1 VQFTIEL
8 SSGHL
13 KAEMTGRDTAAQT
26 AEFVA
31 AIIAKLRA
39 SGVARLLVS
48 VRKSRPVFKVEDWG
62 LSEALEQ
69 LVSIRDLRVALVSDT
84 RELGMSQDY
93 IAFLARQRG
102 LDFQT
107 FRSEDAA
114 VAWLERA

>member
-1 VQFTIEL
+1 VQFTIEPR
-8 SSGHL
+8 SGYL
-13 KAEMTGRDTAAQT
+13 KAEMTDRDTAAET

-31 AIIAKLRA
+31 AIVAELRA
-39 SGVARLLVS
+39 SGVPRLLVS
-48 VRKSRPVFKVEDWG
+48 VRRSRPVFKVQDWK
-62 LSEALEQ
+62 LSEALDQ
-69 LVSIRDLRVALVSDT
+69 VAGIPGLRVAFVSDT

-102 LDFQT
+102 LQFQA

>member
-1 VQFTIEL
+1 
-8 SSGHL
+8 
-13 KAEMTGRDTAAQT
+13 MTGRDTAAQT

-102 LDFQT
+102 LQFEAFSTEQ
-107 FRSEDAA
+107 AA
-114 VAWLERA
+114 VAWLRRA